1 MKLVAP
7 PPLRIGLTGGI
18 GSGKSTVARLLAGH
32 GAKVVDTDAI
42 SRSLTQAGGAAMPA
56 LREAFGDGV
65 IGPDGGLDR
74 DQMRR
79 LAFADG
85 TARSKLEA
93 ILHPM
98 ISAEAQREAAA
109 ANDAAVI
116 VFDIPLL
123 VESGH
128 WRDSVHKVL
137 VVDCS
142 ESTQVARVM
151 ARSGWTADSVKA
163 VMAAQA
169 TRERRNSIADDVIV
183 NDGIS
188 QADLAR
194 RVETL
199 WNTWQPLPQA
209 AV

>member
-1 MKLVAP
+1 MKLVSP

-32 GAKVVDTDAI
+32 GAKVVDTDGI
-42 SRSLTQAGGAAMPA
+42 SRGLTQAGGAAMPA

-65 IGPDGGLDR
+65 IRPDGGLDR

-98 ISAEAQREAAA
+98 ISAAAQREAAA
-109 ANDAAVI
+109 ATDAAVI

-123 VESGH
+123 VESGR
-128 WRDSVHKVL
+128 WRDSVHRVL

-142 ESTQVARVM
+142 ESTQVARVV

-169 TRERRNSIADDVIV
+169 TRERRNSIANDVLV

-194 RVETL
+194 RVEAL
-199 WNTWQPLPQA
+199 WKAWQPLLQP

>member
-1 MKLVAP
+1 MNLVAP

-98 ISAEAQREAAA
+98 ISAEAQREATAA
-109 ANDAAVI
+109 TDAAVI

-128 WRDSVHKVL
+128 WRDSVHRVL

-142 ESTQVARVM
+142 ASTQVARVM

-169 TRERRNSIADDVIV
+169 TRERRNSIANDVVV

-188 QADLAR
+188 QAELAL
-194 RVETL
+194 RVEAL
-199 WNTWQPLPQA
+199 WNAWQPLPQA

>member
-1 MKLVAP
+1 MNLVAP

-42 SRSLTQAGGAAMPA
+42 SRGLTQAGGAAMPA

-85 TARSKLEA
+85 TARSKLES

-98 ISAEAQREAAA
+98 ISAAAQREAAA
-109 ANDAAVI
+109 ATDTAVI

-128 WRDSVHKVL
+128 WRDSVHRVL

-169 TRERRNSIADDVIV
+169 TRERRNSIADDVVV

-194 RVETL
+194 RVEAL
-199 WNTWQPLPQA
+199 WNAWQPLPQP

>member
-1 MKLVAP
+1 MKLVSP

-32 GAKVVDTDAI
+32 GAKVVDTDGI
-42 SRSLTQAGGAAMPA
+42 SRGLTQAGGAAMPA

-65 IGPDGGLDR
+65 IGLDGGLDR

-109 ANDAAVI
+109 ATDAAVI

-123 VESGH
+123 VESGR
-128 WRDSVHKVL
+128 WRDSVHRVL

-142 ESTQVARVM
+142 ESTQVARVV

-169 TRERRNSIADDVIV
+169 TRERRNSIANDVVV

-194 RVETL
+194 RVEAL
-199 WNTWQPLPQA
+199 WKAWQPLLQP

>member
-1 MKLVAP
+1 MNLVAP

-42 SRSLTQAGGAAMPA
+42 SRGLTQAGGAAMPA

-65 IGPDGGLDR
+65 IRPDGGLDR

-98 ISAEAQREAAA
+98 ISAAAQREAAA
-109 ANDAAVI
+109 ATDAAVI

-128 WRDSVHKVL
+128 WRDSVHRVL

-169 TRERRNSIADDVIV
+169 TRERRNSIANDVVV

-194 RVETL
+194 RVEAL
-199 WNTWQPLPQA
+199 WNTWQPSAQP

>member
-1 MKLVAP
+1 MNLVAP

-42 SRSLTQAGGAAMPA
+42 SRGLTQAGGAAMPA

-98 ISAEAQREAAA
+98 ISAAAQREAAA
-109 ANDAAVI
+109 ATDAAVI

-128 WRDSVHKVL
+128 WRDSVHRVL

-142 ESTQVARVM
+142 ESTQIARVM

-169 TRERRNSIADDVIV
+169 TRERRNSIADDVVV

-194 RVETL
+194 RVEAL
-199 WNTWQPLPQA
+199 WNTWQPTAQP

>member
-1 MKLVAP
+1 MNLVAP

-32 GAKVVDTDAI
+32 GAKVVDTDGI
-42 SRSLTQAGGAAMPA
+42 SRGLTQAGGAAMPA

-98 ISAEAQREAAA
+98 ISDAAQREAAA
-109 ANDAAVI
+109 ATDAAVI

-128 WRDSVHKVL
+128 WRDSVHRVL

-151 ARSGWTADSVKA
+151 ARSGWAADSVKA

-169 TRERRNSIADDVIV
+169 TRERRNSIASDVVV

-194 RVETL
+194 RVEAL
-199 WNTWQPLPQA
+199 WKAWQPLLQP

>member
-1 MKLVAP
+1 MNLVAP

-32 GAKVVDTDAI
+32 GAKVVDTDGI
-42 SRSLTQAGGAAMPA
+42 SRGLTQAGGAAMPA

-109 ANDAAVI
+109 ATDAAVI

-128 WRDSVHKVL
+128 WRDSVHRVL

-169 TRERRNSIADDVIV
+169 TRERRNSIADDVVV

-194 RVETL
+194 RVEAL
-199 WNTWQPLPQA
+199 WNTWQPLPQP

>member
-1 MKLVAP
+1 MNLVAP

-32 GAKVVDTDAI
+32 GAKVVDTDGI
-42 SRSLTQAGGAAMPA
+42 SRGLTQAGGAAMPA

-109 ANDAAVI
+109 ATDAAVI

-128 WRDSVHKVL
+128 WRDSVHRVL

-169 TRERRNSIADDVIV
+169 TRERRNSIANDVVV

-194 RVETL
+194 RVEAL
-199 WNTWQPLPQA
+199 WNTWQPTAQP

>member
-1 MKLVAP
+1 MNLVAP

-42 SRSLTQAGGAAMPA
+42 SRGLTQAGGAAMPA

-98 ISAEAQREAAA
+98 ISAAAQREAAA
-109 ANDAAVI
+109 ATDAAVI

-128 WRDSVHKVL
+128 WRDSVHRVL

-169 TRERRNSIADDVIV
+169 TRERRNSIANDVVV

-194 RVETL
+194 RVEAL
-199 WNTWQPLPQA
+199 WNTWQPTAQP

>member
-1 MKLVAP
+1 MKLVSP

-32 GAKVVDTDAI
+32 GAKVVDTDGI
-42 SRSLTQAGGAAMPA
+42 SRGLTQTGGAAMPA

-85 TARSKLEA
+85 KARSKLEA

-98 ISAEAQREAAA
+98 ISAAAQREAAA
-109 ANDAAVI
+109 ATDAAVI

-123 VESGH
+123 VESGR
-128 WRDSVHKVL
+128 WRDSVHRVL

-142 ESTQVARVM
+142 ESTQVARVV

-169 TRERRNSIADDVIV
+169 TRERRNSIANDVVV

-194 RVETL
+194 RVEAL
-199 WNTWQPLPQA
+199 WKAWQPLLQP

>member
-1 MKLVAP
+1 MNLIAP

-98 ISAEAQREAAA
+98 ISAEAQREATAA
-109 ANDAAVI
+109 TDAAVI

-128 WRDSVHKVL
+128 WRDSVHRVL

-142 ESTQVARVM
+142 ASTQVERVM

-169 TRERRNSIADDVIV
+169 TRERRNSIAHDVVV

-194 RVETL
+194 RVEAL
-199 WNTWQPLPQA
+199 WNAWKPLPQA

>member
-1 MKLVAP
+1 MNRVAP

-18 GSGKSTVARLLAGH
+18 GSGKSTVARLLAGL
-32 GAKVVDTDAI
+32 GAKVVDTDGI
-42 SRSLTQAGGAAMPA
+42 SRGLTQAGGAAIAA

-65 IGPDGGLDR
+65 IRPDGGLDR

-79 LAFADG
+79 LAFVDE

-109 ANDAAVI
+109 ATDAAVI

-128 WRDSVHKVL
+128 WRDAVQRVV

-142 ESTQVARVM
+142 EPTQVARVM
-151 ARSGWTADSVKA
+151 ARSGWTADAVKA
-163 VMAAQA
+163 VIAAQA
-169 TRERRNSIADDVIV
+169 TRERRNSIANDIIV

-188 QADLAR
+188 LADLAR
-194 RVETL
+194 QVEAL
-199 WNTWQPLPQA
+199 WNAWQPLPQS

>member
-1 MKLVAP
+1 MNLVAP

-42 SRSLTQAGGAAMPA
+42 SRGLTRAGGAAMPA

-74 DQMRR
+74 DQMRQ
-79 LAFADG
+79 LAFASG

-109 ANDAAVI
+109 ATDAEVI

-128 WRDSVHKVL
+128 WRDLVHRVL

-163 VMAAQA
+163 VIAAQA
-169 TRERRNSIADDVIV
+169 SRERRNSIADDVIV

-194 RVETL
+194 RVEAL
-199 WNTWQPLPQA
+199 WNAWRPSPQP

>member
-1 MKLVAP
+1 MNLVAP

-32 GAKVVDTDAI
+32 GAKVVDIDAI
-42 SRSLTQAGGAAMPA
+42 SRGLTRAGGAAIPA

-98 ISAEAQREAAA
+98 ISDAAQREAAA
-109 ANDAAVI
+109 ATDAAVI

-128 WRDSVHKVL
+128 WRDSVHRVL

-142 ESTQVARVM
+142 EATQVARVM
-151 ARSGWTADSVKA
+151 NRSGWTADSVKA

-169 TRERRNSIADDVIV
+169 TRERRNSIANDVVV

-194 RVETL
+194 RVEAL
-199 WNTWQPLPQA
+199 WNAWKPSSQP

>member
-18 GSGKSTVARLLAGH
+18 GSGKSTVARLLASH

-42 SRSLTQAGGAAMPA
+42 SRSLAQAGGAAMPA

-79 LAFADG
+79 LVFADG
-85 TARSKLEA
+85 TARSKLET

-98 ISAEAQREAAA
+98 ISDAAQREAAA
-109 ANDAAVI
+109 ATDAAVI

-128 WRDSVHKVL
+128 WRDSVHRVL

-169 TRERRNSIADDVIV
+169 TREQRNSIADAVIV
-183 NDGIS
+183 NEGIS
-188 QADLAR
+188 QADLAS
-194 RVETL
+194 RVEAL
-199 WNTWQPLPQA
+199 WNAWQPLPQP

>member
-1 MKLVAP
+1 MNLVAP

-42 SRSLTQAGGAAMPA
+42 SRGLTQAGGAAMPA

-98 ISAEAQREAAA
+98 ISAAAQREAAA
-109 ANDAAVI
+109 ATDAAVI

-128 WRDSVHKVL
+128 WRDSVHRVL

-142 ESTQVARVM
+142 ESTQIARVM

-169 TRERRNSIADDVIV
+169 TRERRNSIANDVVV

-194 RVETL
+194 RVEAL
-199 WNTWQPLPQA
+199 WNTWQPSAQP

>member
-169 TRERRNSIADDVIV
+169 TRERRNSIANDVIV

-199 WNTWQPLPQA
+199 WNTWQPLPQP

>member
-1 MKLVAP
+1 MNLVAP

-42 SRSLTQAGGAAMPA
+42 SRGLTRAGGAAMPA
-56 LREAFGDGV
+56 LREAFGDAV

-79 LAFADG
+79 LVFADG

-98 ISAEAQREAAA
+98 ISDAAQREAAA
-109 ANDAAVI
+109 ATDAAVI

-128 WRDSVHKVL
+128 WRDSVHRVL

-142 ESTQVARVM
+142 EATQVARVM

-169 TRERRNSIADDVIV
+169 TRERRNSTANDVV
-183 NDGIS
+183 LNDGIS

-194 RVETL
+194 RVEAL
-199 WNTWQPLPQA
+199 WNEWKPSSQP

>member
-1 MKLVAP
+1 MNLVAP

-32 GAKVVDTDAI
+32 GAKVVDTDGI
-42 SRSLTQAGGAAMPA
+42 SRGLTQAGGAAMPA

-65 IGPDGGLDR
+65 IGLDGGLDR

-109 ANDAAVI
+109 ATDAAVI

-123 VESGH
+123 VESGR
-128 WRDSVHKVL
+128 WRDSVHRVL

-142 ESTQVARVM
+142 ESTQVARVV

-169 TRERRNSIADDVIV
+169 TRERRNSIANDVVV

-194 RVETL
+194 RVEAL
-199 WNTWQPLPQA
+199 WKAWQPLLQP

>member
-1 MKLVAP
+1 MKLVSP

-42 SRSLTQAGGAAMPA
+42 SRVLTQAGGAAMPA

-98 ISAEAQREAAA
+98 ISAEAQREATAA
-109 ANDAAVI
+109 TDAAVI

-128 WRDSVHKVL
+128 WRDSVHRVL

-142 ESTQVARVM
+142 ASTQVERVM

-169 TRERRNSIADDVIV
+169 TRERRNSIAHDVVV

-194 RVETL
+194 RVEAL
-199 WNTWQPLPQA
+199 WKAWQPLLQP

>member
-1 MKLVAP
+1 MYLVAP

-18 GSGKSTVARLLAGH
+18 GSGKSTVARLLAGL

-42 SRSLTQAGGAAMPA
+42 SRGLTQAGGAAMPA
-56 LREAFGDGV
+56 LRKAFGDGV
-65 IGPDGGLDR
+65 IRPDGGLDR

-79 LAFADG
+79 LAFADA

-98 ISAEAQREAAA
+98 ISAEAQREAATA
-109 ANDAAVI
+109 ADAAVI

-128 WRDSVHKVL
+128 WRDSVHRVL

-142 ESTQVARVM
+142 EATQVARVM
-151 ARSGWTADSVKA
+151 ARSGWTADAVKA

-169 TRERRNSIADDVIV
+169 TRERRNSIANDVVV

-188 QADLAR
+188 QTDLAR
-194 RVETL
+194 RVEAL
-199 WNTWQPLPQA
+199 WNAWKPSPQS

>member
-1 MKLVAP
+1 MKLVSP

-42 SRSLTQAGGAAMPA
+42 SRVLTQAGGAAMPA

-98 ISAEAQREAAA
+98 ISAAAQREAAA
-109 ANDAAVI
+109 ATDAAVI

-123 VESGH
+123 VESGR
-128 WRDSVHKVL
+128 WRDSVHRVL

-142 ESTQVARVM
+142 ESTQVARVV

-169 TRERRNSIADDVIV
+169 TRERRNSIANDVVV

-194 RVETL
+194 RVEAL
-199 WNTWQPLPQA
+199 WKAWQPLLQP

>member
-1 MKLVAP
+1 MNLVAP

-18 GSGKSTVARLLAGH
+18 GSGKSTVAHLLASH
-32 GAKVVDTDAI
+32 GAKVIDTDVI
-42 SRSLTQAGGAAMPA
+42 SRNLTRAGGAAMPA
-56 LREAFGDGV
+56 LRDAFGDGV
-65 IGPDGGLDR
+65 IRPDGGLDR

-85 TARSKLEA
+85 TVRSKLEA

-98 ISAEAQREAAA
+98 ISAEAQREAATA
-109 ANDAAVI
+109 TEAAVI

-128 WRDSVHKVL
+128 WRDAVHRVL

-142 ESTQVARVM
+142 ESTQVARVV
-151 ARSGWTADSVKA
+151 ARSGWSADSVKA

-169 TRERRNSIADDVIV
+169 TREQRNSIADDVIV
-183 NDGIS
+183 NEAIS
-188 QADLAR
+188 LTDLAR
-194 RVETL
+194 RVEAL
-199 WNTWQPLPQA
+199 WRAWQPSPQP

>member
-18 GSGKSTVARLLAGH
+18 GSGKSTVARLLSEH

-42 SRSLTQAGGAAMPA
+42 SRGLTQAGGAAMPA

-65 IGPDGGLDR
+65 IRPGGGLDR

-123 VESGH
+123 VESGR
-128 WRDSVHKVL
+128 WRNSVHRVL

-169 TRERRNSIADDVIV
+169 TRERRNSIADDVLI
-183 NDGIS
+183 NEEIS
-188 QADLAR
+188 RADLAR
-194 RVETL
+194 QVEAL
-199 WNTWQPLPQA
+199 WNAWQASPQP

>member
-1 MKLVAP
+1 MKLLAP

-98 ISAEAQREAAA
+98 ISAEAQREATAA
-109 ANDAAVI
+109 TDAAVI

-128 WRDSVHKVL
+128 WRDSVHRVL

-142 ESTQVARVM
+142 ASTQVERVM

-169 TRERRNSIADDVIV
+169 TRERRNSIAHDVVV

-194 RVETL
+194 RVEAL
-199 WNTWQPLPQA
+199 WNAWKPLPQA

>member
-1 MKLVAP
+1 MNLVAP

-42 SRSLTQAGGAAMPA
+42 SRGLTRAGGAAMPA

-65 IGPDGGLDR
+65 VGPDGGLDR

-109 ANDAAVI
+109 ATDAEVI

-123 VESGH
+123 LESGH
-128 WRDSVHKVL
+128 WRDSVHRVL

-194 RVETL
+194 RVEAL
-199 WNTWQPLPQA
+199 WNAWRPSPQP

>member
-18 GSGKSTVARLLAGH
+18 GSGKSTVARLLASH

-79 LAFADG
+79 LVFADI
-85 TARSKLEA
+85 TARSKLET

-98 ISAEAQREAAA
+98 ISDAAQHEAAA
-109 ANDAAVI
+109 ATDAAVI

-128 WRDSVHKVL
+128 WRDSVHRVL

-169 TRERRNSIADDVIV
+169 TREQRNSIADDVIV
-183 NDGIS
+183 NEGIS

-194 RVETL
+194 RVEAL
-199 WNTWQPLPQA
+199 WNAWQPLPQP

>member
-1 MKLVAP
+1 MNRALPRP
-7 PPLRIGLTGGI
+7 PVIGLTGGI

-42 SRSLTQAGGAAMPA
+42 SRGLTQAGGAAMPA

-65 IGPDGGLDR
+65 IRPDGGLDR
-74 DQMRR
+74 DRMRR

-98 ISAEAQREAAA
+98 ISAQAQREAAA
-109 ANDAAVI
+109 ETDAAVI

-123 VESGH
+123 VESGR
-128 WRDSVHKVL
+128 WRDAVHRVL

-151 ARSGWTADSVKA
+151 ARSGWTADAVKA
-163 VMAAQA
+163 VIAAQA
-169 TRERRNSIADDVIV
+169 TREQRNSIADDLIV
-183 NDGIS
+183 NDAINET
-188 QADLAR
+188 DLAR
-194 RVETL
+194 RVEAL
-199 WNTWQPLPQA
+199 WNSWQPSPQPC
-209 AV
+209 V

>member
-1 MKLVAP
+1 MNLVAP

-32 GAKVVDTDAI
+32 GAKVVDTDGI

-98 ISAEAQREAAA
+98 ISAAAQREAAA
-109 ANDAAVI
+109 ATDAAVI

-128 WRDSVHKVL
+128 WRDSVHRVL

-169 TRERRNSIADDVIV
+169 TRERRNSIADDVVV

-194 RVETL
+194 RVEAL
-199 WNTWQPLPQA
+199 WNTWQPLPQP

>member
-1 MKLVAP
+1 MSLVAP

-42 SRSLTQAGGAAMPA
+42 SRGLTQAGGAAMPA

-65 IGPDGGLDR
+65 IRPDGGLDR
-74 DQMRR
+74 DRMRR

-98 ISAEAQREAAA
+98 ISAQAQREAAA
-109 ANDAAVI
+109 ETDAAVI

-123 VESGH
+123 VESGR
-128 WRDSVHKVL
+128 WRDAVHRVL

-151 ARSGWTADSVKA
+151 ARSGWTADAVKA
-163 VMAAQA
+163 VIAAQA
-169 TRERRNSIADDVIV
+169 TREQRNSIADDLIV
-183 NDGIS
+183 NDAINET
-188 QADLAR
+188 DLAR
-194 RVETL
+194 RVEAL
-199 WNTWQPLPQA
+199 WNSWQPSPQPC
-209 AV
+209 V